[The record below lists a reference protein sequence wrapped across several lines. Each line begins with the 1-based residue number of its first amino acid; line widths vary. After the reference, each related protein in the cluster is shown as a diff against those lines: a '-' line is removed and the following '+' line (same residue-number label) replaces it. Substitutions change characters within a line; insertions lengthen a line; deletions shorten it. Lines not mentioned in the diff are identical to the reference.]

1 MQATQLITIMPGA
14 GEFCRLASSNSCTIR
29 KFTGKYVGMQIGDNV
44 VMHHTTDPKSHDV
57 TQPLTEVLRV
67 SSYAIGTLDNIIE
80 AHGNCHQRYLSDTSE
95 LKDYILSFY
104 PLAEGEERNDSQLFV
119 AIYF

>member
-1 MQATQLITIMPGA
+1 MQATQLITIMPRA

-67 SSYAIGTLDNIIE
+67 SSYAIGTLDNIIA
-80 AHGNCHQRYLSDTSE
+80 AHGHNYHVSR
-95 LKDYILSFY
+95 LKHTKNHILSFY
-104 PLAEGEERNDSQLFV
+104 PLPEGEERNDSQLFV